1 VAPAERR
8 RIACLLV
15 PDLPLAAE
23 LRAHPE
29 LAGLPLAV
37 ASGPGPR
44 AELVS
49 VSAEAARRGVR
60 PGSSVTHARAVCAE
74 LVVRVASPALEQAA
88 RAALLD
94 AAFSFSPRAA
104 LAPRDSG
111 AFAAEAAVHLDAS
124 GITSLFHS
132 EAGFAAALGARA
144 HKLGL
149 PAHVAIASTRSI
161 ARIAARPLAAQSA
174 EGGRSR
180 TKRPLAAQPAEGG
193 RSRTARPMA
202 AQSAEGGRSRT
213 ARPMAARR
221 RRAQG
226 ARGER
231 SRADGPQ
238 AAQCADGEPGVRV
251 LAPGDEA
258 AFLAP
263 LPIDILDP
271 DDALAETLTRFGVRT
286 VHDLLALPRRALSTR
301 LGPGVLDLIARVR
314 GERSDPPLSVPA
326 QARLAEAIDL
336 DHPVDRLQPLVFVL
350 QGLLS
355 RLLDRLET
363 RHLACGDLDIHLDL
377 AEGGRDARSI
387 GIAAPTRDLRVLVRL
402 VAHALEA
409 RAPEAPVE
417 AVHLET
423 EGRPLRGDQL
433 DLFRPAGPAPAVLGE
448 TLAALESLCGAERV
462 GAPVVR
468 DDHHPDAF
476 GMRPFDPRRAPAPTA
491 LSAAHRAATS
501 RAVEEEPGACSGTG
515 MDHES
520 APPPASHPPQ
530 SGRLFTGPLAIR
542 ALRPP
547 LAAQV
552 QLRGPRPDHV
562 RSPIANG
569 DVVRLA
575 GPWRTTGGWWSA
587 EGRFAF
593 DHFDVQTSDGSVVRL
608 RLDHVRHAW
617 QIDAIYD

>member
-1 VAPAERR
+1 MAPAERR

-180 TKRPLAAQPAEGG
+180 T
-193 RSRTARPMA
+193 
-202 AQSAEGGRSRT
+202 

-286 VHDLLALPRRALSTR
+286 VRDLLALPRRALSTR

-314 GERSDPPLSVPA
+314 GERREPPLAIPT
-326 QARLAEAIDL
+326 QARLTEAIDL

-355 RLLDRLET
+355 RLLDRLEA

-377 AEGGRDARSI
+377 VEGGRDARRI
-387 GIAAPTRDLRVLVRL
+387 GVAAPTGDLRVLVRL

-501 RAVEEEPGACSGTG
+501 RAVEEKPGACSGTG

-575 GPWRTTGGWWSA
+575 GPWRTTGGWWSP

-593 DHFDVQTSDGSVVRL
+593 DHFDVQTSDGSVIRL
-608 RLDHVRHAW
+608 RLDHVRRAW
-617 QIDAIYD
+617 QIDAVYD

>member
-161 ARIAARPLAAQSA
+161 ARIAARPLAAQ
-174 EGGRSR
+174 
-180 TKRPLAAQPAEGG
+180 PAEGG
-193 RSRTARPMA
+193 RSRTARPLA
-202 AQSAEGGRSRT
+202 AQPAEGG
-213 ARPMAARR
+213 
-221 RRAQG
+221 
-226 ARGER
+226 
-231 SRADGPQ
+231 
-238 AAQCADGEPGVRV
+238 PGVRV